1 MTIIAGLTILWVVL
15 VLLLSKWIRKYNL
28 YLYGAA
34 LLIAIIALTQ
44 ETNIFNMGY
53 VGLSFFIPVMFASSL
68 SQGFVKKK
76 LMGNR
81 AELAVFGSIFSIGHG
96 LKYLAFSIDFGFFF
110 RAPLYLYIGLASLV
124 VMLPLAITSL
134 IIIRK
139 KMKGKTWKT
148 LHKFSYLFY
157 GLVALHLVLINSER
171 LLFYIVIFGL
181 YAVYRLIAWLELKHQ
196 KKNKSKEVNVKS
208 HAVA

>member
-1 MTIIAGLTILWVVL
+1 
-15 VLLLSKWIRKYNL
+15 
-28 YLYGAA
+28 
-34 LLIAIIALTQ
+34 
-44 ETNIFNMGY
+44 
-53 VGLSFFIPVMFASSL
+53 
-68 SQGFVKKK
+68 
-76 LMGNR
+76 
-81 AELAVFGSIFSIGHG
+81 
-96 LKYLAFSIDFGFFF
+96 
-110 RAPLYLYIGLASLV
+110 
-124 VMLPLAITSL
+124 MLPLAITSL

>member
-1 MTIIAGLTILWVVL
+1 MTIIAGLTVIWTVL
-15 VLLLSKWIRKYNL
+15 VLLLSKWIRKFNL
-28 YLYGAA
+28 YLYGIA
-34 LLIAIIALTQ
+34 IVVAIIAFTQ

-96 LKYLAFSIDFGFFF
+96 LKYLVFAIDYSFFLS
-110 RAPLYLYIGLASLV
+110 APFYFYVGVVSVL
-124 VMLPLAITSL
+124 VMLPLAITS
-134 IIIRK
+134 IMIIRK
-139 KMKGKTWKT
+139 KMKGKMWKT